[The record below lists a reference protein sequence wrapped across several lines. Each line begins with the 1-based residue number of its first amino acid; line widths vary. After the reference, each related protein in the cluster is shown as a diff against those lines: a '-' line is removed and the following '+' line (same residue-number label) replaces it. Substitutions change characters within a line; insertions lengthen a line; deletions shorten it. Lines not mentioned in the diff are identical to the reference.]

1 MHKLRFFKEYLIEK
15 YGKPLYRI
23 PIDLPLG
30 CPNRNNDFGEGCIY
44 CAEDGNRA
52 RHLKHKLDIPQQ
64 ARSGIDFAV
73 KRYGAEAPY
82 IAYFQSFTN
91 TYGNA
96 AELKKFYYEALA
108 CADFKM
114 VIIGTRPDC
123 ISNEALDLLKEIN
136 SKYELWVELGV
147 QTSNEK
153 TLKLIRRGHDFEAV
167 KTAATKLAAAGISCA
182 AHVILGLPGETLD
195 DYRQTARDIAAL
207 PFKAVKL
214 HNLLVLKN
222 TPLAKMFAA
231 PDAEPPVVPL
241 NEYEYALAAAEFL
254 RLLPDNYYIMRLNT
268 DAPENE
274 LIAPK
279 WWMKKGQF
287 LEFFKE
293 YYASGRQD
301 AAFQTVKT
309 ADGSRSLYHP
319 QYRQHFH
326 TLAGA
331 RSEAEK
337 KFVEASGLRR
347 LLREYNCVRLLDV
360 GFGLGYN
367 TLAAINA
374 AEEVKSGKL
383 QITALENDIR
393 VLRAA
398 SGLFP
403 QNSRE
408 RALIESLPDCGNWR
422 SDFAEVQLL
431 TGDARRSVAELRDK
445 FDCVF
450 MDGFSPDKNPELW
463 TYDFIRELCGIL
475 DENGLL
481 VTYSSAYPVR
491 GAMLRCGLAV
501 GETDSFGRK
510 RGGTIAAFKKN
521 CYFNNLPDKE
531 LKIILRSTAG
541 SAYRDPGLNDNA
553 KDILERRKRLISRLR
568 RLGIPKWH
576 KDS

>member
-222 TPLAKMFAA
+222 TPLAKMFTD

-408 RALIESLPDCGNWR
+408 RALIESLPDCGN
-422 SDFAEVQLL
+422 
-431 TGDARRSVAELRDK
+431 
-445 FDCVF
+445 
-450 MDGFSPDKNPELW
+450 
-463 TYDFIRELCGIL
+463 
-475 DENGLL
+475 
-481 VTYSSAYPVR
+481 
-491 GAMLRCGLAV
+491 
-501 GETDSFGRK
+501 
-510 RGGTIAAFKKN
+510 
-521 CYFNNLPDKE
+521 
-531 LKIILRSTAG
+531 
-541 SAYRDPGLNDNA
+541 
-553 KDILERRKRLISRLR
+553 
-568 RLGIPKWH
+568 
-576 KDS
+576 